1 MCYWKI
7 IRTMKIKKCLK
18 IALYSLLLCTL
29 CGCGKLES
37 HIKIRNPE
45 DIVTSG
51 VLTIAS
57 DALKQLNYTPQQLLE
72 ILKKAGIDLTKEQFT
87 IGEADENGIITINY
101 SYNGSSYV
109 QVKKEGNILRV
120 RVDTSLL
127 HNVDTD
133 VFGKKSYDYSFLK
146 DYDIELSLFIEMPG
160 RIKEYSDG
168 ELIDRQTLKINFLE
182 DNAIIE
188 LSAYAYDY
196 LTLFIIIAFFSIVAS
211 LFLLKKTKKRYDLL
225 NLDEQKDDKH

>member
-1 MCYWKI
+1 M
-7 IRTMKIKKCLK
+7 
-18 IALYSLLLCTL
+18 
-29 CGCGKLES
+29 
-37 HIKIRNPE
+37 
-45 DIVTSG
+45 TSG

-109 QVKKEGNILRV
+109 QVRKEGNILRV

-168 ELIDRQTLKINFLE
+168 ELIDRQTLKINYLE

-211 LFLLKKTKKRYDLL
+211 LFLLKKTNKRYDLL

>member
-1 MCYWKI
+1 M
-7 IRTMKIKKCLK
+7 R
-18 IALYSLLLCTL
+18 
-29 CGCGKLES
+29 G
-37 HIKIRNPE
+37 
-45 DIVTSG
+45 
-51 VLTIAS
+51 
-57 DALKQLNYTPQQLLE
+57 
-72 ILKKAGIDLTKEQFT
+72 
-87 IGEADENGIITINY
+87 
-101 SYNGSSYV
+101 
-109 QVKKEGNILRV
+109 
-120 RVDTSLL
+120 DTSLL

-160 RIKEYSDG
+160 RIKEYSSR
-168 ELIDRQTLKINFLE
+168 ELFDRQTLKINYLE

-225 NLDEQKDDKH
+225 NLDEQRDDKH